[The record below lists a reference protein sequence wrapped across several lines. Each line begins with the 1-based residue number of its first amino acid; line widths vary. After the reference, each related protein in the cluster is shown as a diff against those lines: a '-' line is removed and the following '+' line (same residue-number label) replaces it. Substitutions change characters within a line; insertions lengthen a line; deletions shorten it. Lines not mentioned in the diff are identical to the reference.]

1 MDTFLGS
8 LVQSCCGEGGTLQTN
23 ITGLCGEC
31 AQCLSH
37 TGFAPAHGVCA
48 FPVYSVQALG
58 CSARNCLRWAL
69 GCMHV
74 PGLSHSGS
82 GSQVLHKGVLCFVP
96 FPGPSNSGDQ
106 VPGERS
112 RPQLRAA
119 SYRLPLPTCCFL
131 GVQPECLLRCAV
143 CLFWGADLWLRPS
156 WWMSTIQNP
165 RKTWL
170 AAGSLLAVW

>member
-1 MDTFLGS
+1 MVIPFLGL

-96 FPGPSNSGDQ
+96 FPGPSSTGDQ
-106 VPGERS
+106 VLGEHS
-112 RPQLRAA
+112 HPQVGGA
-119 SYRLPLPTCCFL
+119 SYPLPPSQPLSFL
-131 GVQPECLLRCAV
+131 GVQWAHLLRCAV

-156 WWMSTIQNP
+156 
-165 RKTWL
+165 R
-170 AAGSLLAVW
+170 

>member
-1 MDTFLGS
+1 MVIPFLGL

-31 AQCLSH
+31 AQCLGH

-119 SYRLPLPTCCFL
+119 SYRLPLPTCSVFWVYNQRAFSDVPCVSSGELISGCDPPGGCPLSKIPRSL
-131 GVQPECLLRCAV
+131 G
-143 CLFWGADLWLRPS
+143 
-156 WWMSTIQNP
+156 
-165 RKTWL
+165 
-170 AAGSLLAVW
+170 